1 MKTGKTLRDE
11 GTVAVLDNE
20 SNAWKAEAHSIF
32 EKLIS
37 AGNTFTSE
45 DLRNEMTLMPHH
57 PNAWGGFLI
66 AAVKK
71 YDLEV
76 VGLGKSSRPVAR
88 AHVMPIW
95 AVKKGNK

>member
-11 GTVAVLDNE
+11 GTVAVLD
-20 SNAWKAEAHSIF
+20 SASTAWKAEAHELF
-32 EKLIS
+32 EKLIAS
-37 AGNTFTSE
+37 GVPFTSE
-45 DLRNEMTLMPHH
+45 DLRNQMKLTPHH
-57 PNAWGGFLI
+57 PNAWGGFWI

-76 VGLGKSSRPVAR
+76 VGLDKASRPVAR

-95 AVKKGNK
+95 AVKKGI